1 MFPLLVECDRRKHSG
16 FIASCIAGLELS
28 VVLAH
33 DNGNCKRTH
42 FSPMHSDSARRYLFY
57 FCMAH

>member
-1 MFPLLVECDRRKHSG
+1 MFPLLVECDRGKDSG

-33 DNGNCKRTH
+33 YKGDFKRTH
-42 FSPMHSDSARRYLFY
+42 FSPIHSDSVRRYP
-57 FCMAH
+57 